1 MITMLVFLIKV
12 VDIGYS
18 FFNRISKIMEL
29 VDDISVSLVATTME
43 KEVVERNLL
52 KVVGSKFGLRVL

>member
-43 KEVVERNLL
+43 KEVVEHET
-52 KVVGSKFGLRVL
+52 F